1 MYVFNH
7 YLTKHPDFINKGEET
22 DMFLYSFLP
31 GGNAFTVDLHDDQQ
45 MPNDTI
51 TTGTERALQKLSGII
66 NICILN

>member
-7 YLTKHPDFINKGEET
+7 YLTKHPDFINKGEKT

-45 MPNDTI
+45 MPSDTI
-51 TTGTERALQKLSGII
+51 TMGTERALQKLSGII